1 MSHKL
6 SHINYR
12 SSLRNC
18 VLDKCCSYHLVFWNS
33 VETLEMRDMDR
44 RHRRITENVYVLSS
58 SGFNSGADISRYVT
72 SKRRHI
78 MNSWKLFL
86 ISSSAELTLLKLGPF
101 LTMSDILMDIINA
114 GVNIS
119 SGNPASAAIG
129 YAMLFTCFLY
139 PGKMHSN
146 AKFLCT

>member
-1 MSHKL
+1 MSDVM
-6 SHINYR
+6 SMGG
-12 SSLRNC
+12 
-18 VLDKCCSYHLVFWNS
+18 NS
-33 VETLEMRDMDR
+33 VETLDMRG
-44 RHRRITENVYVLSS
+44 HEQPSS
-58 SGFNSGADISRYVT
+58 MNYRKCLCPLMFLVQFWCRDVT
-72 SKRRHI
+72 GERRHI
-78 MNSWKLFL
+78 MNSSKLFL

-146 AKFLCT
+146 AKFLFT

>member
-1 MSHKL
+1 MS
-6 SHINYR
+6 SQ
-12 SSLRNC
+12 
-18 VLDKCCSYHLVFWNS
+18 VLDL
-33 VETLEMRDMDR
+33 
-44 RHRRITENVYVLSS
+44 IPVLK
-58 SGFNSGADISRYVT
+58 DVT
-72 SKRRHI
+72 GKRRHI
-78 MNSWKLFL
+78 MNSSKLFL

-139 PGKMHSN
+139 PGKMHGTS
-146 AKFLCT
+146 KFCMFRRTVLSKGYIRIQDRIKLSSKSPLYMGTIVNLALKISI